1 MNDSKAGAVS
11 LRERVSSS
19 PAQSLVESYY
29 MHGIAAGLRFQ
40 YQPEIRIHL
49 AHAVMLEEQG
59 IVSDADI
66 GAIVGVLLRLRSE
79 GPELL
84 EIDYRQEDL
93 YSYIERFIV
102 SELGPETGGR
112 LHTGRS
118 RNDLHT
124 TSWRMALRSRLLNLL
139 EAVLD
144 LRSTM
149 LRLAGDHVNSVM
161 PGYTHTQH
169 AQPITLG
176 YYLVSA
182 ADLVGRDFRRLAAA
196 LRCADRCPLGSGAL
210 STTGFPISRETTRD
224 LLGFADLVE
233 VAYDGVSSRDDV
245 HEAAAALAVMM
256 TGLSRVGT
264 DLQLW
269 NTMEFGFIE
278 FDDTYS
284 SVSSIM
290 PQKKNPAAMEHLKA
304 VAAMATGALSTVL
317 ATGKNTSF
325 ADVNDGVTALNVPC
339 LDAMER
345 ATQAIV
351 VLEGALSTLK
361 VRTETMLRA
370 ATIGYGTA
378 TELADVIVRETG
390 MSFRMAHNIVGW
402 VVREAIAAGRTAD
415 EITSEDIDTA
425 SEALFSRRL
434 GLSAAAVSEALD
446 PAANVRSRR
455 ITGGPAPERMRE
467 MLAARAEALAADRDT
482 IGAVRDRLTAADA
495 ALDARVERLSSASQQ
510 AGGAD
515 GTR

>member
-1 MNDSKAGAVS
+1 MNDNEASAVS
-11 LRERVSSS
+11 LRERVSSP
-19 PAQSLVESYY
+19 PAQSLVASYY

-40 YQPEIRIHL
+40 YDSEIRIHL

-59 IVSDADI
+59 IVSRADVA
-66 GAIVGVLLRLRSE
+66 AILRVLLRLRGE

-102 SELGPETGGR
+102 GELGPEVGGR

-118 RNDLHT
+118 RNDLNT
-124 TSWRMALRSRLLNLL
+124 TSWRMALRSRLLKLM

-144 LRSTM
+144 LRATM
-149 LRLAGDHVNSVM
+149 LRIASDHINSVM

-176 YYLVSA
+176 YYLVST
-182 ADLVGRDFRRLAAA
+182 ADLLGRDFRRLAAA
-196 LRCADRCPLGSGAL
+196 LHCADRCPLGSGAL

-245 HEAAAALAVMM
+245 HEAVAALAVMM

-269 NTMEFGFIE
+269 NTMEFGFVE
-278 FDDTYS
+278 FDDSYS

-325 ADVNDGVTALNVPC
+325 ADVNDAVTALNAPC

-345 ATQAIV
+345 ATQAVV

-370 ATIGYGTA
+370 AATGYGTA

-390 MSFRMAHNIVGW
+390 LSFRMAHNIVGR
-402 VVREAIAAGRTAD
+402 VVREAIAAGKTAD
-415 EITSEDIDTA
+415 EINSEDIDAA
-425 SEALFSRRL
+425 SEALFARPL

-446 PAANVRSRR
+446 PTANVHSRG
-455 ITGGPAPERMRE
+455 ISGGPAPERMRE
-467 MLAARAEALAADRDT
+467 MLALRAEVLAADRDI
-482 IGAVRDRLTAADA
+482 IGAVRDRLSAADLE
-495 ALDARVERLSSASQQ
+495 LDARVARLSDAKHQT
-510 AGGAD
+510 GGAD